1 MKRFRN
7 IIHLNRVELLL
18 LVIFLLV
25 NLRALN
31 WFQPSN
37 VVMGG
42 DLRPPVF
49 PSAFLKGVFYTW
61 NEIDW
66 GIPSVYSP
74 RILDPFSFLV
84 TAFQEAGVNTSASQ
98 LMATY
103 LMYVLVSILMY
114 VYAKRLTNGDIIAAF
129 IAALFFTSNIHL
141 VVDREQ
147 TAIGFID
154 MSLMILP
161 CLVAFAEGLKK
172 ESYTI
177 IAISGFLFTLT
188 YGAFPNYRAPV
199 LCVVGLLVT
208 LFFMYINAGLGVGY
222 HKDGNAKFLNFSF
235 DWGLFRKY
243 IKCLAVFIF
252 AVLLASIWVIML
264 IFANFS
270 ALLAGYAHTTTTVS
284 SYGLLIEPHDVL
296 RLIAKWSFYSGAL
309 GSYYTPY
316 SVVYLGNPIL
326 IVLSYVPP
334 ILAFAALFVSRSRK
348 LAIFFASVAA
358 VFLAFTSGFSP
369 MFYKVYVW
377 LANNFAVMTA
387 FREPTNWI
395 FLVVLSYGILIGLFV
410 STSYRRIKNGV
421 LKLLVVGLI
430 IALLF
435 YVSYPLFTGVV
446 TENYLDTNIKGSYL
460 PPYFEEAENAIPG
473 NYWTI
478 LLPQRGTY
486 VTYNFTNGGIFAC
499 GNPYPLVF
507 SKPILSDCGT
517 EYVQSENLDLLNE
530 VYGLVLTGGDVN
542 VAPEGRASA
551 SSVEKEGLVPAQAID
566 GDYKTRWASEHG
578 TPQWFEVDWNTT
590 QQLSSVKIFFENAY
604 ANDYA
609 IETWNG
615 SVWTTQVKV
624 VNNTSLEPEYVFP
637 QVASATKLRIN
648 FTEASPFNMVSMWEL
663 EAYVR
668 NDGAPKFLG
677 ILGIK
682 DFLVEENIISGNLTE
697 VSDLKLLNGSTEISL
712 ANEWEGASLY
722 QNSYALEKFYTADN
736 VLPFSNLDNMYQLI
750 NDSAWSTIQHSAFIN
765 SNLETNLTSQIGTLQ
780 APDSFSW
787 QETSP
792 TSYVAKAES
801 NSEFLL
807 VFLESYDT
815 HWEAFVNGSPISE
828 NDHVEVNDFA
838 NGWLVNATGNLTIT
852 VVYET
857 QNLLTA
863 SVAASTILPA
873 LLVVLLV
880 RKNIREIAHNV
891 MRKIRAR
898 RT

>member
-1 MKRFRN
+1 LKRLRDR
-7 IIHLNRVELLL
+7 IHLNHVELLL
-18 LVIFLLV
+18 LVVFLLV
-25 NLRALN
+25 NLRVLG
-31 WFQPSN
+31 WFEPPYI
-37 VVMGG
+37 VMGG

-49 PSAFLKGVFYTW
+49 PTAFLKGVSYTW

-74 RILDPFSFLV
+74 RILDPFSLFI
-84 TAFQEAGVNTSASQ
+84 TAFQEAGISITASQ

-103 LMYVLVSILMY
+103 LMYVLVSILVY
-114 VYAKRLTNGDIIAAF
+114 IYAKRLTNGDIIAAF

-199 LCVVGLLVT
+199 LCIVGLLVT
-208 LFFMYINAGLGVGY
+208 LFFMYISQGLGAGY

-235 DWGLFRKY
+235 DWRLFSKY
-243 IKCLAVFIF
+243 IKCLAVFIV
-252 AVLLASIWVIML
+252 AVLLASIWVMVL
-264 IFANFS
+264 VSANFS
-270 ALLAGYAHTTTTVS
+270 VLLTAYGQTTTTVS

-309 GSYYTPY
+309 GNLYTPY
-316 SVVYLGNPIL
+316 SLAYLTNPIL
-326 IVLSYVPP
+326 ILLSYIPP

-358 VFLAFTSGFSP
+358 VFLAFTSGFTP
-369 MFYKVYVW
+369 TFYKFYVW
-377 LANNFAVMTA
+377 LANNFPLMTA

-395 FLVVLSYGILIGLFV
+395 FLVVLSYGILIGLV
-410 STSYRRIKNGV
+410 ASTSYRRIKNV
-421 LKLLVVGLI
+421 ALKLLVVGLI

-435 YVSYPLFTGVV
+435 YVSYPLFTGAV
-446 TENYLDTNIKGSYL
+446 TENWLNTEIKGSYL
-460 PPYFEEAENAIPG
+460 PPYFQEAENAIPD

-478 LLPQRGTY
+478 LLPQRATY
-486 VTYNFTNGGIFAC
+486 VTYNFTNGGILAC

-507 SKPILSDCGT
+507 SKPILSGDGT

-530 VYGLVLTGGDVN
+530 VYGLVLTSGYIN

-566 GDYKTRWASEHG
+566 GNYDTRWASEHG
-578 TPQWFEVDWNTT
+578 MPEWFEIDWNTT
-590 QQLSSVKIFFENAY
+590 QQLSAVKIFFENAY

-609 IETWNG
+609 VETWNG
-615 SVWTTQVKV
+615 SVWTTQVNV

-637 QVASATKLRIN
+637 QVVYATKLRII
-648 FTEASPFNMVSMWEL
+648 FTEALPFNMVSMWEL
-663 EAYVR
+663 ETYTE
-668 NDGAPKFLG
+668 NDVAPKFLG
-677 ILGIK
+677 MLGIK
-682 DFLVEENIISGNLTE
+682 DFLVEEDLISGNLTD
-697 VSDLKLLNGSTEISL
+697 VSDLKLLNGSAEISL
-712 ANEWEGASLY
+712 VNEWEGASLY
-722 QNSYALEKFYTADN
+722 ENSYALEKFYTADN
-736 VLPFSNLDNMYQLI
+736 VLLFSSLDDMYQLI
-750 NDSAWSTIQHSAFIN
+750 NDSAWSTLQHSAFI
-765 SNLETNLTSQIGTLQ
+765 SSTAGANLTSQIGTLQ
-780 APDSFSW
+780 EPDSFSW

-815 HWEAFVNGSPISE
+815 HWEAFVNGRQISE
-828 NDHVEVNDFA
+828 NNHVEVNDFA

-852 VVYET
+852 VEYET

-873 LLVVLLV
+873 LLVIFLV

-891 MRKIRAR
+891 LRKIR
-898 RT
+898 TGKN